1 MPRED
6 VEREGIGIE
15 RFDAKE
21 NKNNLGS
28 RPAAPKK
35 GKGKGKGKGTGL
47 QARASVSASSA
58 ATDAAVPRARKQ
70 RSLLNLCQM

>member
-28 RPAAPKK
+28 RPAAPK
-35 GKGKGKGKGTGL
+35 KGKGKGKGTGL

>member
-1 MPRED
+1 MQRED
-6 VEREGIGIE
+6 VEREGIDIE

-28 RPAAPKK
+28 RPAAPK
-35 GKGKGKGKGTGL
+35 KGKGKGKGTGL